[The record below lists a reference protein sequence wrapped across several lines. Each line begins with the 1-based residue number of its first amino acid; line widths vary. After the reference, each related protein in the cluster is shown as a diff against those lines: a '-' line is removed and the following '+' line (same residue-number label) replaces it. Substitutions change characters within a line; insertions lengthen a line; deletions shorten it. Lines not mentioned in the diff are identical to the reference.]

1 VRALLLVL
9 AACAPQIDGP
19 IEHQRALDRDDA
31 ARLAVQLA
39 ELPGA
44 LRADVT
50 LHRPVTD
57 PLSRETT
64 PAGGAIVIVVDDHAD
79 RTAIADAAR
88 RLAHATAPEIP
99 DPAVAVEIGAAR
111 PELARVG
118 PFTVEAHSK
127 SALIAALAG
136 ALALI
141 AALAAWIAYRERYA
155 RGSRAQ

>member
-1 VRALLLVL
+1 RTRTRTRTRTRSDLEYEYEYEHEIGPCYRRVVRALLVLL

-19 IEHQRALDRDDA
+19 IEHQRALNRDDA

-57 PLSRETT
+57 PLSPEPP
-64 PAGGAIVIVVDDHAD
+64 PAGGAIVIVVDDHAA
-79 RTAIADAAR
+79 RAAIGDAAR

-99 DPAVAVEIGAAR
+99 DPAIAVELGATR
-111 PELARVG
+111 PELAHVG
-118 PFTVEAHSK
+118 
-127 SALIAALAG
+127 
-136 ALALI
+136 
-141 AALAAWIAYRERYA
+141 
-155 RGSRAQ
+155 